1 VSALERFQL
10 PESKFNPL
18 RPQFFKPSLQ
28 LRLVAI
34 MLFTSLCLVSIL
46 VVFYYQTEKALFNEF
61 ERRTAELSKAV
72 QIGLKSAAGKNL
84 SDTKS
89 LEEYLS
95 SLNPKGIKEI
105 SVISSADRIIASTK
119 KESVGKWITER
130 RKEMIFMA
138 VLGEPVTGDG
148 LLYNVVIP
156 VSSDNV
162 TAGYIHLT
170 LNTEDFSVFLRLN
183 AIRRTIAA
191 LVVIGFGTLLA
202 VVLAGRYIRPIKQVV
217 GAAGK
222 VAGGD
227 LSQEL
232 PTERQD
238 EIGELSRSFNYMVE
252 RLRDDRDLKERL
264 RTAEHLASVGQ
275 FAKSIAHEIK
285 NPLNFIS
292 LSIDHMREIYRPAD
306 PAKTES
312 FDSLVLNIK
321 GEIQRISRFAES
333 FLEYGKPFELRRRKM
348 SLDIIVDSVL
358 ELAMAKAQQ
367 GNISIVREYDRLPE
381 ISLDPEFIR
390 TCLYNIVLNAF
401 EAMPRGGTLTIRS
414 ERSTERLSLSFAD
427 SGVGVEKDKLD
438 KVFEPFFTTKSRGLG
453 LGLALTRKVIEEHG
467 GKVQFDSIPGKG
479 SNVTLQFPLLE
490 EQRG

>member
-1 VSALERFQL
+1 L
-10 PESKFNPL
+10 PGSKINPL
-18 RPQFFKPSLQ
+18 RLSFFKPSLR

-34 MLFTSLCLVSIL
+34 MLITSLSLVSIL

-61 ERRTAELSKAV
+61 ERRTSELSKAV

-84 SDTKS
+84 SDTKN
-89 LEEYLS
+89 LEKYLS

-130 RKEMIFMA
+130 RKEMIFKA
-138 VLGEPVTGDG
+138 ELGEPVTGDG
-148 LLYNVVIP
+148 LFYNVVIP
-156 VSSDNV
+156 VVSDNV
-162 TAGYIHLT
+162 TVGYIHLT

-183 AIRRTIAA
+183 AIRRSIAA
-191 LVVIGFGTLLA
+191 LVVIGLGTLLA

-232 PTERQD
+232 PTDRRD
-238 EIGELSRSFNYMVE
+238 EIGELSRSFNHMVE
-252 RLRDDRDLKERL
+252 RLREDRDLKERL

-292 LSIDHMREIYRPAD
+292 LSIDHMREFYRPAD

-312 FDSLVLNIK
+312 FDSLVQNI
-321 GEIQRISRFAES
+321 R
-333 FLEYGKPFELRRRKM
+333 
-348 SLDIIVDSVL
+348 
-358 ELAMAKAQQ
+358 AK
-367 GNISIVREYDRLPE
+367 S
-381 ISLDPEFIR
+381 
-390 TCLYNIVLNAF
+390 
-401 EAMPRGGTLTIRS
+401 
-414 ERSTERLSLSFAD
+414 
-427 SGVGVEKDKLD
+427 SG
-438 KVFEPFFTTKSRGLG
+438 
-453 LGLALTRKVIEEHG
+453 
-467 GKVQFDSIPGKG
+467 
-479 SNVTLQFPLLE
+479 
-490 EQRG
+490 

>member
-1 VSALERFQL
+1 LRGTRFNLFRL
-10 PESKFNPL
+10 PLFE
-18 RPQFFKPSLQ
+18 PSLR

-34 MLFTSLCLVSIL
+34 MLFTSLCLVTIL

-84 SDTKS
+84 SDAKS
-89 LEEYLS
+89 LESYLS

-130 RKEMIFMA
+130 RKEMIFKA
-138 VLGEPVTGDG
+138 ELGEPVTGDG
-148 LLYNVVIP
+148 LFYNVVIP
-156 VSSDNV
+156 VISDNV
-162 TAGYIHLT
+162 TVGYIHLT

-183 AIRRTIAA
+183 AIRRAIAA
-191 LVVIGFGTLLA
+191 LVVIGIGTVLA

-222 VAGGD
+222 VAAGD

-232 PTERQD
+232 STDRRD
-238 EIGELSRSFNYMVE
+238 EIGELSRSFNHMVE
-252 RLRDDRDLKERL
+252 RLREDRDLKERL

-292 LSIDHMREIYRPAD
+292 LSIDHMREAYRPSESD
-306 PAKTES
+306 RSES

-333 FLEYGKPFELRRRKM
+333 FLEYGRPFELRRRR
-348 SLDIIVDSVL
+348 LPLGQLVDSVL
-358 ELAMAKAQQ
+358 DLASAKAQQ
-367 GNISIVREYDRLPE
+367 GKIAIVREYGLLPE
-381 ISLDPEFIR
+381 VSLDPEFIR

-401 EAMPRGGTLTIRS
+401 EAMPGGGTLTVRAEQS
-414 ERSTERLSLSFAD
+414 NDRLALSFVD
-427 SGVGVEKDKLD
+427 SGVGVEREKLD

-467 GKVQFDSIPGKG
+467 GKVQFDSCLGKG
-479 SNVTLQFPLLE
+479 SVVTMIFPLEE
-490 EQRG
+490 EQR